1 MTSKNDDFDDHLSTL
16 LVKVSHTIEEIRTR
30 ALKNI
35 LAKLNH
41 GIIREDDLV
50 QERQFLVHLLQ
61 WFNFKSCPMQYEVL
75 QLLNKLVKHT
85 SAAVVLIDLGG
96 VKFFSE
102 LRLDLAPDL
111 HILVDEILSSLLSF
125 PNENFTEVS
134 KDIYNSNN
142 NLQFYTNPKQE
153 TICHGDKNVPLS
165 QNCVEVTHPKTS
177 STRFRA
183 ESEPCYF
190 DSSCQEPAALYE
202 DNGITQLFGLITFP
216 YLSLSSS
223 DLHVISS
230 SNNSLNSS
238 DSNVILQSCKFLC
251 DVIFK
256 DFPPEV
262 FLQEPDIIKSLKN
275 ILRSE
280 HSSNHQVV
288 IAALKCISVLT
299 CLLHD
304 RLLFYQDASFY
315 CNKSGVDSNFGQLT
329 NSLNNQPTLHQ
340 DLNTCVKTND
350 QRLSGDGQELSPE
363 LPANLILPQNTLNP
377 EQYQLQERPS
387 LNSSQKLFTI
397 PAYCISVI
405 LSALP
410 FFHNHSLHVAGSV
423 YNLVE
428 GASNLLKSVINPLV
442 SASVIN
448 NNEYANFK
456 TEFCLCLETCGELM
470 NYHEEQYMS
479 AISGTGQIEKHRTI
493 FLAIT
498 KSLGKL
504 LKLFPSITE
513 TSSLVTNTIV
523 KLMMDESYRILN
535 KSDHGEFL
543 NFLKLRNHPDVHTFL
558 QTEEVR
564 MSISALYHFLHGL
577 ESWEGN
583 KAEHLSHLAQ
593 EAVFCQTYFRKTE
606 FITGVIFLCSRCF
619 ESIDDES
626 AICAKT
632 SVKVLLNL
640 LAHPHH
646 EIRFDTYSKCEEK
659 VKKIL
664 NNYMNEKEIN
674 LMEKRIRFILD
685 SKVLFQLCNYGMMD
699 EENISKKA
707 NEILTSLLQTR
718 AMSVELW
725 KYILKCIIPILPLLQ
740 SFTDMDTS
748 LGRCLFHM
756 IDPNFQDG
764 LSSLCFLEVI
774 RSNLR
779 LMFHPNLRVRSEL
792 LPRIADI
799 LSHEPESLRKKPL
812 VSKFALGKPQ
822 LSSLLLIDN
831 PSNLKNGRNDSDV
844 PFQWDTLHKLM
855 EIVKNQKL
863 DGGIR
868 QSAFQQLALVLENS
882 NLHEAFLNDSGIKL
896 VFDIM
901 KCVLCSETEEKGFTV
916 NVLPSCVSVLRCT
929 ALSDNILRHRLAYNE
944 HLYYLVLKSL
954 LLHQE
959 DKKTRKILAELLS
972 LVLFDEISCISSFGE
987 CLPKFSLPAVVVKR
1001 YHLPFTVPIHNLK
1014 SPFAVVVTPE
1024 HSDPLQS
1031 GAAAERLKVCWN
1043 LCWQGGLQ
1051 NILKSNENNTKS
1063 DDHLDFTTHEV
1074 ERLKYTDSLF
1084 AISFFL
1090 NEISNAT
1097 THNKVRRSLHALKL
1111 HTIFSQLEDDSYNL
1125 ISGWDRS
1132 FERFFKVFPSSEED
1146 KKLFIDILDF
1156 CSWFLTLPHVPMK
1169 LHQWLWKQ
1177 VCRVEGPIQ
1186 QLLNRLSEFVS
1197 VEEGSTPKQLVQEIL
1212 KLVCRLLVVASRC
1225 KLDTEVYDRECLVS
1239 HLIQGLMVAGT
1250 PQFYSLPMLEKMLVT
1265 LLHVTGKHFWSREFQ
1280 EKRRLELTRQLLTVL
1295 MDVVIAFHFGS
1306 GGNTTS
1312 FMGRGIVKAAS
1323 MCLHQL
1329 ADEMSS
1335 QMDNWEMHWL
1345 HEESTGNIRR
1355 LGLMWL
1361 LPLWTDRDPEVRTAG
1376 LGIASCLTVSLRG
1389 CHLLGEQLRQVSGG
1403 IWGAALSF
1411 LLDHREAS
1419 SVREQAALILCNLTV
1434 LSLTTENNRCV
1445 HSDKG
1450 TVIHDPRV
1458 SASALGLAA
1467 LRTVLQHSSFY
1478 KEMVVLIS
1486 NSYYEENIPLL
1497 AISFLNQEFIKPDS
1511 VSTLLTTHSALHRIV
1526 PDDTL
1531 KNTGIPIIERVE
1543 NMTQQQQ
1550 DDIGSHQSLLGGL
1563 SSCSSDAE
1571 QCENRALFVTTPS
1584 LIRIVCLLLRNLLLQ
1599 DPDTVGLEM
1608 VRHQLIHHLLRC
1620 LQTYQFFSTSQ
1631 HLTPNFRKEKLLLYS
1646 AIVRLLEPCLL
1657 NKEIRHNLILQPHYL
1672 MVVTNLFVNCSIT
1685 TYSKTDAV
1693 TSLYIAVFQVI
1704 TSLLNIEGVLAMPVI
1719 SFCLAQSWKEIA
1731 EQVNTCIKQDD
1742 YPRLRRKALEFLNHL
1757 CFFET
1762 KRIETFHSQ
1771 ESLNDDPALGGPSA
1785 TFRALL
1791 DNQLQ
1796 ELTGNNNDVQGKEE
1810 PGRQFGIT
1818 IMNLPMKSIHYIFK
1832 SEKESWSSVVSNTM
1846 CSLLGVSASARSAVL
1861 DKGLL
1866 KTVLNDLKD
1875 AVNFIDCAKKGK
1887 NLKCQELIQFFI
1899 EKLHILQH
1907 LIYQSKNAKLQAC
1920 ELRIITYLRK
1930 IWSLCLTN
1938 FNLMSSCLSFLVTYT
1953 AFCAEACSSLVIET
1967 TQGSSGTAS
1976 GKMTTLH
1983 QVVFVTEREIDR
1995 FSKTRNSAVLKLA
2008 FQVLTNVCC
2017 VSECRNIIARTNLLE
2032 KFTKLHPKQRQKGM
2046 HIQLLET
2053 LWFTFLIRL
2062 TTVSEGQQLLITIP
2076 GFINLL
2082 IDFATTGS
2090 SNACKNSVLI
2100 LRNLCFQS
2108 SNKSHLK
2115 ASERIV
2121 PLFFNCLNNE
2131 SEMLPLYAASGLW
2144 ALLANHQRVRP
2155 LVKSTEWSELRLQE
2169 IVCFME
2175 AKGTEKSL
2183 QTAMYLNNVKK
2194 LLAEGD

>member
-1 MTSKNDDFDDHLSTL
+1 MTSKNDDFEDHLSTL

-35 LAKLNH
+35 LSKLNH
-41 GIIREDDLV
+41 GIITEDDLV
-50 QERQFLVHLLQ
+50 DRQFLVHLLR
-61 WFNFKSCPMQYEVL
+61 WFNFKSCPMQYDVL
-75 QLLNKLVKHT
+75 VLLNKLVKYT
-85 SAAVVLIDLGG
+85 SAAVILIDHGA
-96 VKFFSE
+96 VKFFSD

-111 HILVDEILSSLLSF
+111 HILVDEIISSLLSF
-125 PNENFTEVS
+125 PNENVAEVS
-134 KDIYNSNN
+134 KDTYNNN
-142 NLQFYTNPKQE
+142 NLHLCTNSKE
-153 TICHGDKNVPLS
+153 TICHEDKNVSLS
-165 QNCVEVTHPKTS
+165 QNCVEFTYPKTS
-177 STRFRA
+177 STGFLD
-183 ESEPCYF
+183 ESGLYYF
-190 DSSCQEPAALYE
+190 DSTCQKRADLCEG
-202 DNGITQLFGLITFP
+202 NGITQLFELITFP
-216 YLSLSSS
+216 YLPLSSS

-230 SNNSLNSS
+230 SNNSLKSS
-238 DSNVILQSCKFLC
+238 DSDVILQSCKFLC

-262 FLQEPDIIKSLKN
+262 FLQEPDIINSLKN

-315 CNKSGVDSNFGQLT
+315 CNKSGIDSNFGQLT

-363 LPANLILPQNTLNP
+363 LSANLILPQNTLNP
-377 EQYQLQERPS
+377 EQYQMQERFR
-387 LNSSQKLFTI
+387 LNSSQALLTI
-397 PAYCISVI
+397 PSYCLSVI

-410 FFHNHSLHVAGSV
+410 FFNNHSLHITGSV
-423 YNLVE
+423 CNLVE
-428 GASNLLKSVINPLV
+428 GASNLLKLVIKPFVNT
-442 SASVIN
+442 SVIN
-448 NNEYANFK
+448 NSEYTNFK
-456 TEFCLCLETCGELM
+456 TEFCHCLETCAELM
-470 NYHEEQYMS
+470 NRHEEQYMS
-479 AISGTGQIEKHRTI
+479 ATSGIGQVEKHRTI

-498 KSLGKL
+498 KSLCNL
-504 LKLFPSITE
+504 LKLFPGITE
-513 TSSLVTNTIV
+513 TSPLFTNTVV
-523 KLMMDESYRILN
+523 KLIMDESYRVLN
-535 KSDHGEFL
+535 KCDHGEFL
-543 NFLKLRNHPDVHTFL
+543 NFLKLRNHPGFHVPRNRGSQDEYKSL
-558 QTEEVR
+558 C
-564 MSISALYHFLHGL
+564 HFLEGL
-577 ESWEGN
+577 KSWERN

-593 EAVFCQTYFRKTE
+593 EAVFCQTYIQNTE
-606 FITGVIFLCSRCF
+606 FITGVIFHCSRCF
-619 ESIDDES
+619 ESVDDEN

-632 SVKVLLNL
+632 SIKVLLNL

-646 EIRFDTYSKCEEK
+646 EIRFVTYSKCEEE
-659 VKKIL
+659 VKQIL
-664 NNYMNEKEIN
+664 NNCIKEKQLS
-674 LMEKRIRFILD
+674 LMGKRVRFILD

-699 EENISKKA
+699 EENISVKTSK
-707 NEILTSLLQTR
+707 ILKCLLHTQ

-725 KYILKCIIPILPLLQ
+725 KYILKSIIPVLPLLQ
-740 SFTDMDTS
+740 SFTDMDTF
-748 LGRCLFHM
+748 LGRCIFHM

-764 LSSLCFLEVI
+764 LSSVCFLEVI

-792 LPRIADI
+792 PPRIADI
-799 LSHEPESLRKKPL
+799 LSHEPESSRKRPFVLK
-812 VSKFALGKPQ
+812 SALSKPQ
-822 LSSLLLIDN
+822 LSSLLLVDN
-831 PSNLKNGRNDSDV
+831 PSDLNNDRKGSDA

-863 DGGIR
+863 DGAIK

-882 NLHEAFLNDSGIKL
+882 NLHEDFVNDSGIQL

-901 KCVLCSETEEKGFTV
+901 ECVLCSETEEGGFTID
-916 NVLPSCVSVLRCT
+916 VLPSCVSVLRCT

-959 DKKTRKILAELLS
+959 DKKTRKISAELLS
-972 LVLFDEISCISSFGE
+972 LLLFDEVSCLSSFGE
-987 CLPKFSLPAVVVKR
+987 SLSKFSLPAVVVKR
-1001 YHLPFTVPIHNLK
+1001 YHLPFTVPIHNSK
-1014 SPFAVVVTPE
+1014 SPFAVVITSVQ
-1024 HSDPLQS
+1024 SDLLQS
-1031 GAAAERLKVCWN
+1031 EVVAKRLKVCWN
-1043 LCWQGGLQ
+1043 LCWQGGIQ
-1051 NILKSNENNTKS
+1051 NVLKSSEKNIRS
-1063 DDHLDFTTHEV
+1063 DDQLDFTAHEV
-1074 ERLKYTDSLF
+1074 ECLKYTDSLF

-1097 THNKVRRSLHALKL
+1097 THNKVRRLLHALKL
-1111 HTIFSQLEDDSYNL
+1111 HTVFSQLEDDSYDL

-1132 FERFFKVFPSSEED
+1132 FDRFFKVIPSSEED
-1146 KKLFIDILDF
+1146 KKLFVDILDF
-1156 CSWFLTLPHVPMK
+1156 CSWFLTLPHVPVK

-1177 VCRVEGPIQ
+1177 VRRVEGPIQ

-1212 KLVCRLLVVASRC
+1212 KLVCRLLVVASRG
-1225 KLDTEVYDRECLVS
+1225 KLDIEVYDRDCLVS

-1250 PQFYSLPMLEKMLVT
+1250 PQFYSLPVLEKMLVT
-1265 LLHVTGKHFWSREFQ
+1265 LLHVTGKHFWSREFE
-1280 EKRRLELTRQLLTVL
+1280 EKKKLQLTRQLLTVL

-1329 ADEMSS
+1329 ADEMTS
-1335 QMDNWEMHWL
+1335 QMDNWEIYWL
-1345 HEESTGNIRR
+1345 HEENTGNIRR

-1434 LSLTTENNRCV
+1434 LSLTTENNRSV
-1445 HSDKG
+1445 HSDEG
-1450 TVIHDPRV
+1450 AAIHDPRI

-1478 KEMVVLIS
+1478 KEMVVLIT
-1486 NSYYEENIPLL
+1486 NSYCEEHIPLL
-1497 AISFLNQEFIKPDS
+1497 AIRLLNQEFIKPDS
-1511 VSTLLTTHSALHRIV
+1511 VSMLLTSHFGLDRV
-1526 PDDTL
+1526 VMDDTL
-1531 KNTGIPIIERVE
+1531 QNTGVPVVERVG
-1543 NMTQQQQ
+1543 NMTQHQQ
-1550 DDIGSHQSLLGGL
+1550 DDTGSHQSLLGGL

-1571 QCENRALFVTTPS
+1571 QCESRIFFVTTPS

-1599 DPDTVGLEM
+1599 DPDTVGPEL
-1608 VRHQLIHHLLRC
+1608 VQHQLIHHLFRC
-1620 LQTYQFFSTSQ
+1620 LKTFQFFSTSQ
-1631 HLTPNFRKEKLLLYS
+1631 HSTPNFREEKLLLYS

-1657 NKEIRHNLILQPHYL
+1657 NKEIRHNLILQPHTL
-1672 MVVTNLFVNCSIT
+1672 LAVTNLLSNCSLT

-1693 TSLYIAVFQVI
+1693 TSLYIAVFQVV
-1704 TSLLNIEGVLAMPVI
+1704 TSLLHIEGVLAMPLI
-1719 SFCLAQSWKEIA
+1719 SFCLAQGWKEIS
-1731 EQVNTCIKQDD
+1731 EQVNTCIKQNN
-1742 YPRLRRKALEFLNHL
+1742 YPKLRSKALEFLNHL

-1762 KRIETFHSQ
+1762 KRIETLPSQ
-1771 ESLNDDPALGGPSA
+1771 ESLDHDPFIGGPFA
-1785 TFRALL
+1785 TFTALL
-1791 DNQLQ
+1791 DKQQ
-1796 ELTGNNNDVQGKEE
+1796 QDLTDNKNDFQGKEE
-1810 PGRQFGIT
+1810 PGGQFGIT
-1818 IMNLPMKSIHYIFK
+1818 IMSLPMKSIHYIFK
-1832 SEKESWSSVVSNTM
+1832 SEKESWSSLVSNTL
-1846 CSLLGVSASARSAVL
+1846 CSLLGVSESARSAVL
-1861 DKGLL
+1861 DKGLV
-1866 KTVLNDLKD
+1866 KIMLNDLKD
-1875 AVNFIDCAKKGK
+1875 TVNFISCAKQG
-1887 NLKCQELIQFFI
+1887 NNSKCQELIQFFI
-1899 EKLHILQH
+1899 EKLHVLQH
-1907 LIYQSKNAKLQAC
+1907 LIYQSKSAKLKC
-1920 ELRIITYLRK
+1920 ELGIITYLRK

-1953 AFCAEACSSLVIET
+1953 AFCAEACRSMVIEI
-1967 TQGSSGTAS
+1967 TQGSIGTTF
-1976 GKMTTLH
+1976 GKMTILH
-1983 QVVFVTEREIDR
+1983 QVVFVTEREINR
-1995 FSKTRNSAVLKLA
+1995 FSKTRNSAVLKLS

-2017 VSECRNIIARTNLLE
+2017 ISECRNIIARTNVLE
-2032 KFTKLHPKQRQKGM
+2032 KFTKLHPKQRHRGT
-2046 HIQLLET
+2046 HVQLLET

-2082 IDFATTGS
+2082 IDFATSGS
-2090 SNACKNSVLI
+2090 SDARKNSVLI

-2108 SNKSHLK
+2108 TNKSHLK
-2115 ASERIV
+2115 AYERII
-2121 PLFFNCLNNE
+2121 PLFFNCLNDE
-2131 SEMLPLYAASGLW
+2131 SELLPLYAASGLW

-2155 LVKSTEWSELRLQE
+2155 LAKSTEWSELKFQE

-2175 AKGTEKSL
+2175 EKGTEKSH
-2183 QTAMYLNNVKK
+2183 QTAMYLNNVMK